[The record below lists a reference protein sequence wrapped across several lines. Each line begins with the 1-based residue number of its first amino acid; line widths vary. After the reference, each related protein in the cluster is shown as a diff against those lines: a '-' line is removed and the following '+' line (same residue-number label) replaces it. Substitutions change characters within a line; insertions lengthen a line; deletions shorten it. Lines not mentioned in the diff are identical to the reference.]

1 MTLAPWRPLLAR
13 ALHRNRSD
21 AHSRYF
27 QIATVRA
34 DGRPANRTVV
44 FRGFL
49 DDDTN
54 RLQFVTDLRSDKIDQ
69 IYHQH
74 WAEVCWYFTKT
85 REQFRI
91 AGTLEL
97 VTADPNHAQQQART
111 DLWQQLSDSARLQ
124 FTWPHPGKPRADQAK
139 FTDIATPD
147 ATHPPDNFG
156 LVLLNPTAV
165 DHLQLR
171 GEPQNR
177 DRYFLESGTE
187 WRVEEVNP

>member
-13 ALHRNRSD
+13 ALHRNRSE

-27 QIATVRA
+27 QLATVRA

-49 DDDTN
+49 DDATN
-54 RLQFVTDLRSDKIDQ
+54 QLQLITDLRSDKINQ
-69 IYHQH
+69 IQQQP

-91 AGTLEL
+91 TGMLEL
-97 VTADPNHAQQQART
+97 VTAESDSFLQTARIN
-111 DLWQQLSDSARLQ
+111 LWQNLSDSARLQ
-124 FTWPHPGKPRADQAK
+124 FVWPHPGQPRADQSA
-139 FTDIATPD
+139 FTDSAAPD
-147 ATHPPDNFG
+147 AAKPPDNFG
-156 LVLLNPTAV
+156 LVLLSPTAV

-177 DRYFLESGTE
+177 DRYFLAGDDWQIEA
-187 WRVEEVNP
+187 VNP

>member
-1 MTLAPWRPLLAR
+1 MTLAPWRPLIAR

-49 DDDTN
+49 DDETN
-54 RLQFVTDLRSDKIDQ
+54 QLQFVTDLRSDKIDQ
-69 IYHQH
+69 IHHQP

-91 AGTLEL
+91 AGTLKL
-97 VTADPNHAQQQART
+97 VTADSEQAQQNTRV
-111 DLWQQLSDSARLQ
+111 DLWQKLSDSARLQ
-124 FTWPHPGKPRADQAK
+124 FVWPHPGQPRADQTE
-139 FTDIATPD
+139 FTEIPAPD
-147 ATHPPDNFG
+147 EMHPPDNFG

-177 DRYFLESGTE
+177 DRYFLSGAA
-187 WRVEEVNP
+187 WQVEAVNP

>member
-1 MTLAPWRPLLAR
+1 MTLAPWRPLIAR

-34 DGRPANRTVV
+34 DGHPANRTVV

-49 DDDTN
+49 DDETN
-54 RLQFVTDLRSDKIDQ
+54 QLQFVTDLRSDKIDQ
-69 IYHQH
+69 IHHQP
-74 WAEVCWYFTKT
+74 WVEVCWYFTKT

-91 AGTLEL
+91 AGTLKL
-97 VTADPNHAQQQART
+97 ITADPNQAQQQARVN
-111 DLWQQLSDSARLQ
+111 LWQQLSDNARLQ
-124 FTWPHPGKPRADQAK
+124 FTWPHPGQPRADQTE
-139 FTDIATPD
+139 FTDIPAPD
-147 ATHPPDNFG
+147 ETRPPDNFG

-177 DRYFLESGTE
+177 DRYFLSGAD
-187 WRVEEVNP
+187 WQVEAVNP

>member
-1 MTLAPWRPLLAR
+1 MTLAPWRPLIAR
-13 ALHRNRSD
+13 ALHHNRSD

-27 QIATVRA
+27 QIATVHT

-49 DDDTN
+49 DDGTN
-54 RLQFVTDLRSDKIDQ
+54 RLQFITDLRSDKIDQ
-69 IYHQH
+69 IYHQQ

-91 AGTLEL
+91 MGRLEV
-97 VTADPNHAQQQART
+97 VTADSESLQTARIN
-111 DLWQQLSDSARLQ
+111 LWQQLSDSARLQ
-124 FTWPHPGKPRADQAK
+124 FVWPHPGEPRADQSK
-139 FTDIATPD
+139 FTNSPAPD
-147 ATHPPDNFG
+147 ETNPPDNFG
-156 LVLLNPTAV
+156 LVLLSPTAV

-177 DRYFLESGTE
+177 DRYFVSGVN
-187 WRVEEVNP
+187 WQVDAVNP